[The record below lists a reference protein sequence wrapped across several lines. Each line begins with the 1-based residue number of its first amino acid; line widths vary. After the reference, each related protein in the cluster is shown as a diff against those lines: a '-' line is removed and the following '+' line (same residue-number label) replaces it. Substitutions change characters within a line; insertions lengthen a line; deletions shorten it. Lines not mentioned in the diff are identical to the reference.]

1 MKVILCDTMEKVG
14 KIGDVV
20 NVKDG
25 FARNFLIPR
34 GKAMVFS
41 PNAFNMIE
49 KKKKEEAQRYAKE
62 IEKTKELANKISA
75 MSCTVK
81 VQAGE
86 DDKLYGSVTSIDIAS
101 ALEQE
106 GVRIDKRDIIIE
118 EPIKKLGIYSI
129 KIKLM
134 PEVET
139 QLKVW
144 VVRS

>member
-81 VQAGE
+81 GQAGE

>member
-1 MKVILCDTMEKVG
+1 MKVILCDTMDTLG

-25 FARNFLIPR
+25 YARNFLLPR
-34 GKAMVFS
+34 GKAMLYS
-41 PNAFNMIE
+41 QNAFNVIE
-49 KKKKEEAQRYAKE
+49 KKKKQEAARYAKD
-62 IEKTKELANKISA
+62 IENSKVLADKIAS

-81 VQAGE
+81 AQAGE
-86 DDKLYGSVTSIDIAS
+86 DDKLYGSVTNIDIQS

-106 GVRIDKRDIIIE
+106 GVEVDKRNIIID

-129 KIKLM
+129 KIKLL

>member
-1 MKVILCDTMEKVG
+1 MEKVG
-14 KIGDVV
+14 KIGEVV

-49 KKKKEEAQRYAKE
+49 KKKKQAVLHYAKE
-62 IEKTKELANKISA
+62 IEKNKELANKIAA

-86 DDKLYGSVTSIDIAS
+86 DDKLYGSVTNIDIAN

-106 GVRIDKRDIIIE
+106 GVLVDKRDIIID

-129 KIKLM
+129 KIKLL

>member
-1 MKVILCDTMEKVG
+1 MEKVG
-14 KIGDVV
+14 KIGEVV

-25 FARNFLIPR
+25 YARNFLIPR

-41 PNAFNMIE
+41 PNAFSIIE
-49 KKKKEEAQRYAKE
+49 KKKKQAVLHYAKE
-62 IEKTKELANKISA
+62 IEKSKELANKIAA

-86 DDKLYGSVTSIDIAS
+86 DDKLYGSVTSIDIAN

-106 GVRIDKRDIIIE
+106 GVRVDKRDIIIE

-129 KIKLM
+129 KIKLL